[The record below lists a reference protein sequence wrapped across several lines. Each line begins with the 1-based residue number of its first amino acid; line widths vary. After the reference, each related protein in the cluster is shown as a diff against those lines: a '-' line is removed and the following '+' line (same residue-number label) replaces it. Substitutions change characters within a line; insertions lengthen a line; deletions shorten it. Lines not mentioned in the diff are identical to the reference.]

1 MKRPGAVVV
10 LSVLGFTAQS
20 AAAQESAAPAFGGSV
35 VLVTDYRFRGIS
47 QTLREM
53 AVQAGIDVSG
63 PAGLYAG
70 VWGSNLN
77 FGEVEPDGRAQ
88 AEVDV
93 FGGIERSLGDVMDVG
108 LGVTYYGYP
117 GAASEHGYG
126 FVEAA
131 LSAGRDFSVFEVG
144 ASAAYSPDYFGGSGS
159 ATYLRGDVGIPLG
172 ASPFSLAAG
181 VGRQWIEKNE
191 SFGTPDYTDWS
202 VGLVAAIAS
211 FEAGV
216 AYVGTD
222 IDKAICEDICR
233 PRAVVS
239 LTYALGGS

>member
-1 MKRPGAVVV
+1 MKRPGVVA
-10 LSVLGFTAQS
+10 LSVLGFTAQL
-20 AAAQESAAPAFGGSV
+20 AAAQESAVLAFGGSV
-35 VLVTDYRFRGIS
+35 ALVTDYRFRGIS

-63 PAGLYAG
+63 PAGLYGG

-77 FGEVEPDGRAQ
+77 FGEAEPDGRAQ

-93 FGGIERSLGDVMDVG
+93 FGGMERRLGDVVDVG

-117 GAASEHGYG
+117 GTSSVYGYD
-126 FVEAA
+126 FVEVA
-131 LSAGRDFSVFEVG
+131 LSAGRDFSVFELG
-144 ASAAYSPDYFGGSGS
+144 ATAAYSPDYFGGSGS

-172 ASPFSLAAG
+172 ASVFSLGAG
-181 VGRQWIEKNE
+181 VGRQWIEDNE
-191 SFGTPDYTDWS
+191 AFGAPDYTDWS
-202 VGLVAAIAS
+202 VSLSAAIAG

-216 AYVGTD
+216 SYVGTD
-222 IDKAICEDICR
+222 IGEAICEDICR

-239 LTYALGGS
+239 LSYALGES